1 MIEISLCLI
10 FTLFVAL
17 KPSLIPYLAL
27 MYLFTLGLTSPV
39 FLDRFSVHLGP
50 VKVTFFDLLYVLAT
64 LYALIYF
71 VKNFTDPQ
79 FNNANSPETK
89 AMGLFVLL
97 YVLFFIG
104 KLINGFFSQ
113 MPFDKLVRIFITDT
127 PVVYFFLPLVIYQ
140 NIGQLKRPLHF
151 AILLSLL
158 FPLCQPLL
166 IHSHLTTYIMKGQG
180 TFRLGFGDANVLLA
194 LGAIALFCWEHN
206 KKFLTF
212 IPLAGIMMLAH
223 RSAFLA
229 IALAF
234 MAVIFFKGKKIK
246 NIALMGMAGL
256 LMIGMLAAI
265 QSISNINVLDKNLN
279 RAGETFKATGTTTAR
294 LAVIEIAIEEFQ
306 NRPLTGLAYKELEGL
321 IYDSVSN
328 PRAFNITHPH
338 NFVLS
343 SLFNTGIIGSFILF
357 IMLYRPLKAAY
368 KLAQTKEY
376 NIEGAYLYA
385 SILFFIIFS
394 TMNTTMGSVGYVLW
408 FLCGVTFLLF
418 NQSRRSELSA

>member
-10 FTLFVAL
+10 LTLFVAL
-17 KPSLIPYLAL
+17 KPRLIPYLAL
-27 MYLFTLGLTSPV
+27 LYLFTVGLTSPEII
-39 FLDRFSVHLGP
+39 DKYSVHLGP
-50 VKVTFFDLLYVLAT
+50 IKVTFLDLLYTLAT
-64 LYALIYF
+64 LYTLIYF
-71 VKNFTDPQ
+71 IKNITNPQ
-79 FNNANSPETK
+79 FNALHSTETK
-89 AMGLFVLL
+89 AMGVFVFL
-97 YVLFFIG
+97 YVVFFFG
-104 KLINGFFSQ
+104 KLVNGFFNQ
-113 MPFDKLVRIFITDT
+113 MPFDKLVRLYITDT

-140 NIGQLKRPLHF
+140 NIGQLKRLLHF

-166 IHSHLTTYIMKGQG
+166 IHSHLTQYIMKGQG
-180 TFRLGFGDANVLLA
+180 TFRLGYGDANVLLA
-194 LGAIALFCWEHN
+194 LGAIALFSWEHN

-212 IPLAGIMMLAH
+212 LPLAGIMMLAH

-256 LMIGMLAAI
+256 LMITMLAAI
-265 QSISNINVLDKNLN
+265 QSFSNINVLDKNLT

-294 LAVIEIAIEEFQ
+294 LAIIEIAFEELQ
-306 NRPLTGLAYKELEGL
+306 NRPLTGLDYKELQDL
-321 IYDSVSN
+321 IFDSVSF

-343 SLFNTGIIGSFILF
+343 SLFNTGIIGSLILF
-357 IMLYRPLKAAY
+357 ILIYRPLKAAY
-368 KLAQTKEY
+368 KLAQTKAF
-376 NIEGAYLYA
+376 NIEGAYLYS

-394 TMNTTMGSVGYVLW
+394 TMNTTMGSVAYVLW

-418 NQSRRSELSA
+418 NQYKRSELSA